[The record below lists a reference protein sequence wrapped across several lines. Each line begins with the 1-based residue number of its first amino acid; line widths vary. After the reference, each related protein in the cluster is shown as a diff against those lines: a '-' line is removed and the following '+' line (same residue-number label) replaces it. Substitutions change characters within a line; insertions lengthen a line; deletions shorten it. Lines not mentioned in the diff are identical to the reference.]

1 MGGVVAVNQ
10 FGVWASMKHQLR
22 VMRAQGSGAIV
33 NNSSLGRL
41 IGLPQRAAYH
51 GNKHAVIG
59 RTKSAGV
66 KYAPRDIRIN
76 ALYPGT
82 LGGVDKF
89 EPVSGCSDMDHTEE
103 VFGELVVS
111 GGDGAVD
118 FQATEEAFD
127 VIAFLVER
135 PVVLDLDPS
144 V

>member
-1 MGGVVAVNQ
+1 MRR
-10 FGVWASMKHQLR
+10 LR
-22 VMRAQGSGAIV
+22 SH
-33 NNSSLGRL
+33 L
-41 IGLPQRAAYH
+41 
-51 GNKHAVIG
+51 
-59 RTKSAGV
+59 
-66 KYAPRDIRIN
+66 
-76 ALYPGT
+76 